1 MEGLFALAFILIPA
15 VIGLTAFVFWL
26 SMLVHCLKNES
37 PNKLVWVLLI
47 IFIPLLGAVLYRV
60 IEYKKVPAAGIQPA
74 V

>member
-1 MEGLFALAFILIPA
+1 MEGLFALILFLIPA
-15 VIGLTAFVFWL
+15 AIGLAVFVFWL

-60 IEYKKVPAAGIQPA
+60 IEYKKGPAAGVQPA